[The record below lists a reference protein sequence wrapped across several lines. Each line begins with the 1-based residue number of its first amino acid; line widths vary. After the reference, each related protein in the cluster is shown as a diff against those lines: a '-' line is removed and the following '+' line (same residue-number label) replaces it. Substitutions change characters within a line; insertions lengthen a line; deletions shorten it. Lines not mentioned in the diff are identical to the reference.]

1 MEKCLSFRYGAGKKE
16 NFMQARDIVQKLAEK
31 ADIRINGDRPWDI
44 QVHNDELYARV
55 LKQGTLGFGEAYM
68 DGWWDCEE
76 MDAMFCRALRA
87 RLEQAF
93 SRNMPYWLTEAA
105 HALFNLQ
112 SRARAFMVARA
123 HYDTDPALFRAMLG
137 PTMQYS
143 CGRWEDVEK
152 TGAEG
157 LDEAERNKMEMIC
170 RKLALE
176 PGMTVLDI
184 GCGWGTLA
192 LHMAE
197 EHGVQVTGITV
208 SREQLAFAQ
217 DKAASSGADVEYR
230 LMDYRSLRGTWDR
243 VVSVGMFE
251 HVGRRNYRE
260 FMDIA
265 RNCLKHDGLFLL
277 HSIGSNGALGA
288 GAGADPWLTHYI
300 FPNGILPSPSTLVD
314 AVERDFILED
324 WQNFGVDYDK
334 TLMAWYENFERGF
347 RSGAFSCTERQRR
360 MYHYYLLS
368 CAGAFRARSIQ
379 LWQLVLSPEG
389 LPGGYCRK
397 TQG

>member
-1 MEKCLSFRYGAGKKE
+1 M
-16 NFMQARDIVQKLAEK
+16 
-31 ADIRINGDRPWDI
+31 
-44 QVHNDELYARV
+44 
-55 LKQGTLGFGEAYM
+55 
-68 DGWWDCEE
+68 
-76 MDAMFCRALRA
+76 
-87 RLEQAF
+87 
-93 SRNMPYWLTEAA
+93 
-105 HALFNLQ
+105 
-112 SRARAFMVARA
+112 
-123 HYDTDPALFRAMLG
+123 
-137 PTMQYS
+137 
-143 CGRWEDVEK
+143 
-152 TGAEG
+152 
-157 LDEAERNKMEMIC
+157 
-170 RKLALE
+170 
-176 PGMTVLDI
+176 
-184 GCGWGTLA
+184 
-192 LHMAE
+192 
-197 EHGVQVTGITV
+197 TGITV

-251 HVGRRNYRE
+251 HVGRRKLSGVYGRCPKLPE
-260 FMDIA
+260 TRRPFSFA
-265 RNCLKHDGLFLL
+265 QHRQQR
-277 HSIGSNGALGA
+277 ALGA

-314 AVERDFILED
+314 ALERDFILED

-334 TLMAWYENFERGF
+334 TLMAWYENFERGSVRGRF
-347 RSGAFSCTERQRR
+347 PARSGQRR

>member
-1 MEKCLSFRYGAGKKE
+1 
-16 NFMQARDIVQKLAEK
+16 MQAREIVQRLAEK
-31 ADIRINGDRPWDI
+31 ADIRINGNRPWDI

-55 LKQGTLGFGEAYM
+55 LRQGTLGLGEAYM
-68 DGWWDCEE
+68 DGWWDCEA

-87 RLEQAF
+87 RIEQAF
-93 SRNMPYWLTEAA
+93 TRNMPFRLTEAA
-105 HALFNLQ
+105 QAVFNLQ

-123 HYDTDPALFRAMLG
+123 HYDTDPALFRTMLG

-143 CGRWEDVEK
+143 CARWEGVDAVG
-152 TGAEG
+152 GAG
-157 LDEAERNKMEMIC
+157 LDAAQEQKMEMIC

-230 LMDYRSLRGTWDR
+230 LMDYRSLRGEWDR

-265 RNCLKHDGLFLL
+265 RNCLKSGGLFLL
-277 HSIGSNGALGA
+277 HSIGSNGAYGV

-300 FPNGILPSPSTLVD
+300 FPNGVLPSPATLVD
-314 AVERDFILED
+314 ALERDFILED

-334 TLMAWYENFERGF
+334 TLMAWYENFEQGLRD
-347 RSGAFSCTERQRR
+347 GAFSCTERQHR
-360 MYHYYLLS
+360 MYQYYLLS

-389 LPGGYCRK
+389 MPGGYCRS

>member
-1 MEKCLSFRYGAGKKE
+1 MEKGLSFRYGAGKKE

-55 LKQGTLGFGEAYM
+55 LKQGTLGLGEAYM

-105 HALFNLQ
+105 HALLNLQ

-243 VVSVGMFE
+243 IVSVGMFE

-314 AVERDFILED
+314 ALERDFILED

>member
-1 MEKCLSFRYGAGKKE
+1 
-16 NFMQARDIVQKLAEK
+16 MQAREIVQKLAEK

-44 QVHNDELYARV
+44 QVHNDDLYARV
-55 LKQGTLGFGEAYM
+55 LKQGTLGLGEAYM

-93 SRNMPYWLTEAA
+93 SRNLPFWLTEAA

-123 HYDTDPALFRAMLG
+123 HYDADPAMFRAMLG

-143 CGRWEDVEK
+143 CARWEGVEK
-152 TGAEG
+152 SGAEG
-157 LDEAERNKMEMIC
+157 LDEAQQNKMEMIC

-192 LHMAE
+192 LHMAQ

-265 RNCLKHDGLFLL
+265 RNCLKPDGLFLL
-277 HSIGSNGALGA
+277 HSIGSNGALGV
-288 GAGADPWLTHYI
+288 GVGADPWLTHYI

-314 AVERDFILED
+314 ALERDFILED

-389 LPGGYCRK
+389 LPGGYCRR

>member
-1 MEKCLSFRYGAGKKE
+1 MEAASFSRYPAGKKE
-16 NFMQARDIVQKLAEK
+16 IFMQAREIVQRLAEK

-55 LKQGTLGFGEAYM
+55 LRQGTLGLGEAYM
-68 DGWWDCEE
+68 DGWWDCEA

-87 RLEQAF
+87 RIEQAF
-93 SRNMPYWLTEAA
+93 TRNMPFWLTEAA
-105 HALFNLQ
+105 QAVFNLQ

-123 HYDTDPALFRAMLG
+123 HYDTDPALFRTMLG

-143 CGRWEDVEK
+143 CARWEGVDAVG
-152 TGAEG
+152 GAG
-157 LDEAERNKMEMIC
+157 LDAAQEQKMERIC

-176 PGMTVLDI
+176 SGMKVLDI

-217 DKAASSGADVEYR
+217 DKAASSDADVEYR
-230 LMDYRSLRGTWDR
+230 LMDYRSLRGEWDR

-260 FMDIA
+260 FMDIV
-265 RNCLKHDGLFLL
+265 RNCLKGGGLFLL
-277 HSIGSNGALGA
+277 HSIGSNGAFGV

-300 FPNGILPSPSTLVD
+300 FPNGVLPSPSTLVD
-314 AVERDFILED
+314 ALERDFILED

-334 TLMAWYENFERGF
+334 TLMAWYENFEQGLRD
-347 RSGAFSCTERQRR
+347 GAFSCTERQHR
-360 MYHYYLLS
+360 MYQYYLLS

-389 LPGGYCRK
+389 MPGGYCRS

>member
-1 MEKCLSFRYGAGKKE
+1 
-16 NFMQARDIVQKLAEK
+16 MQAREIVQRLAEK
-31 ADIRINGDRPWDI
+31 ADIRINGNRPWDI

-55 LKQGTLGFGEAYM
+55 LRQGTLGLGEAYM
-68 DGWWDCEE
+68 DGWWDCEA

-87 RLEQAF
+87 RIEQAF
-93 SRNMPYWLTEAA
+93 TRNMPFRLTEAA
-105 HALFNLQ
+105 QAVFNLQ

-123 HYDTDPALFRAMLG
+123 HYDTDPALFRTMLG

-143 CGRWEDVEK
+143 CARWEGVDAVG
-152 TGAEG
+152 GAG
-157 LDEAERNKMEMIC
+157 LDAAQEQKMEMIC

-230 LMDYRSLRGTWDR
+230 LMDYRSLRGEWDR

-265 RNCLKHDGLFLL
+265 RNCLKSGGLFLL
-277 HSIGSNGALGA
+277 HSIGSNGAYGV

-300 FPNGILPSPSTLVD
+300 FPNGVLPSPSTLVD
-314 AVERDFILED
+314 ALERDFILED

-334 TLMAWYENFERGF
+334 TLMAWYENFEQGLRD
-347 RSGAFSCTERQRR
+347 GAFSCTERQHR
-360 MYHYYLLS
+360 MYQYYLLS

-389 LPGGYCRK
+389 MPGGYCRS

>member
-1 MEKCLSFRYGAGKKE
+1 MEETPFSRYPAGKKE
-16 NFMQARDIVQKLAEK
+16 IFMQAREIVQRLAEK
-31 ADIRINGDRPWDI
+31 ADIRINGNRPWDI

-55 LKQGTLGFGEAYM
+55 LRQGTLGLGEAYM
-68 DGWWDCEE
+68 DGWWDCEA

-87 RLEQAF
+87 RIEQAF
-93 SRNMPYWLTEAA
+93 TRNMPFRLTEAA
-105 HALFNLQ
+105 QAVFNLQ

-123 HYDTDPALFRAMLG
+123 HYDTDPALFRTMLG

-143 CGRWEDVEK
+143 CARWEGVDAVG
-152 TGAEG
+152 GAG
-157 LDEAERNKMEMIC
+157 LDAAQEQKMEMIC

-230 LMDYRSLRGTWDR
+230 LMDYRSLRGEWDR

-265 RNCLKHDGLFLL
+265 RNCLKSGGLFLL
-277 HSIGSNGALGA
+277 HSIGSNGAYGV

-300 FPNGILPSPSTLVD
+300 FPNGVLPSPATLVD
-314 AVERDFILED
+314 ALERDFILED

-334 TLMAWYENFERGF
+334 TLMAWYENFEQGLRD
-347 RSGAFSCTERQRR
+347 GAFSCTERQHR
-360 MYHYYLLS
+360 MYQYYLLS

-389 LPGGYCRK
+389 MPGGYCRS

>member
-1 MEKCLSFRYGAGKKE
+1 MEKGLSFRYGAGKKE

-55 LKQGTLGFGEAYM
+55 LKQGTLGLGEAYM

-93 SRNMPYWLTEAA
+93 SRNMPYLLTEAA

-260 FMDIA
+260 FMVIV

-277 HSIGSNGALGA
+277 HSIGSNGAL

-314 AVERDFILED
+314 ALERDFILED

>member
-1 MEKCLSFRYGAGKKE
+1 MEEASFSRYSAGKKE
-16 NFMQARDIVQKLAEK
+16 IFMQAREIVQRLAEK
-31 ADIRINGDRPWDI
+31 ADIRINGNRPWDI

-55 LKQGTLGFGEAYM
+55 LRQGTLGLGEAYM
-68 DGWWDCEE
+68 DGWWDCEA

-87 RLEQAF
+87 RIEQAF
-93 SRNMPYWLTEAA
+93 TRNMPFRLTEAA
-105 HALFNLQ
+105 QAVFNLQ

-123 HYDTDPALFRAMLG
+123 HYDTDPALFRTMLG

-143 CGRWEDVEK
+143 CARWEGVDAVG
-152 TGAEG
+152 GAG
-157 LDEAERNKMEMIC
+157 LDAAQEQKMEMIC

-230 LMDYRSLRGTWDR
+230 LMDYRSLRGEWDR

-265 RNCLKHDGLFLL
+265 RNCLKSGGLFLL
-277 HSIGSNGALGA
+277 HSIGSNGAYGV

-300 FPNGILPSPSTLVD
+300 FPNGVLPSPATLVD
-314 AVERDFILED
+314 ALERDFILED

-334 TLMAWYENFERGF
+334 TLMAWYENFEQGLRD
-347 RSGAFSCTERQRR
+347 GAFSCTERQHR
-360 MYHYYLLS
+360 MYQYYLLS

-389 LPGGYCRK
+389 MPGGYCRS

>member
-1 MEKCLSFRYGAGKKE
+1 
-16 NFMQARDIVQKLAEK
+16 MQAREIVQRLAEK
-31 ADIRINGDRPWDI
+31 ADIRINGNRPWDI
-44 QVHNDELYARV
+44 QVHNDKLYARV
-55 LKQGTLGFGEAYM
+55 LRQGTLGLGEAYM
-68 DGWWDCEE
+68 DGWWDCEA

-87 RLEQAF
+87 RIEQAF
-93 SRNMPYWLTEAA
+93 TRNMPFRLTEAA
-105 HALFNLQ
+105 QAVFNLQ

-123 HYDTDPALFRAMLG
+123 HYDTDPALFRTMLG

-143 CGRWEDVEK
+143 CARWEGVDAVG
-152 TGAEG
+152 GAG
-157 LDEAERNKMEMIC
+157 LDAAQEQKMEMIC

-230 LMDYRSLRGTWDR
+230 LMDYRSLRGEWDR

-265 RNCLKHDGLFLL
+265 RNCLKSGGLFLL
-277 HSIGSNGALGA
+277 HSIGSNGAYGV

-300 FPNGILPSPSTLVD
+300 FPNGVLPSPATLVD
-314 AVERDFILED
+314 ALERDFILED

-334 TLMAWYENFERGF
+334 TLMAWYANFEQGLRD
-347 RSGAFSCTERQRR
+347 GAFSCTERQHR
-360 MYHYYLLS
+360 MYQYYLLS

-389 LPGGYCRK
+389 MPGGYCRS

>member
-1 MEKCLSFRYGAGKKE
+1 
-16 NFMQARDIVQKLAEK
+16 MQAREIVQRLAER

-44 QVHNDELYARV
+44 QVHNDDLYARV
-55 LKQGTLGFGEAYM
+55 LRQGTLGLGEAYM
-68 DGWWDCEE
+68 DGWWDCEA
-76 MDAMFCRALRA
+76 MDVMFCRALRA
-87 RLEQAF
+87 RIEQAF
-93 SRNMPYWLTEAA
+93 TRNVPFWLTEAA
-105 HALFNLQ
+105 QALFNLQ

-123 HYDTDPALFRAMLG
+123 HYDTDPALFRTMLG
-137 PTMQYS
+137 PSMQYS
-143 CGRWEDVEK
+143 CARWEGVDVV
-152 TGAEG
+152 GAAG
-157 LDEAERNKMEMIC
+157 LNAAQEQKMEMIC

-184 GCGWGTLA
+184 GCGWGSLA

-217 DKAASSGADVEYR
+217 DKAASSGVDVEYR
-230 LMDYRSLRGTWDR
+230 LMDYRSLRGEWDR

-251 HVGRRNYRE
+251 HVGRHNYRE

-265 RNCLKHDGLFLL
+265 RNCLKEGGLFLL
-277 HSIGSNGALGA
+277 HSIGSNGAFGV

-300 FPNGILPSPSTLVD
+300 FPNGVLPSPSTLVD
-314 AVERDFILED
+314 ALERDFILED

-334 TLMAWYENFERGF
+334 TLMAWHENFELGLRD
-347 RSGAFSCTERQRR
+347 GAFSCTERQHR
-360 MYHYYLLS
+360 MYQYYLLS

-389 LPGGYCRK
+389 MNGGYCRS